1 MILEY
6 LKRILDLL
14 PDWMQLCK
22 TETYIQTSITNN
34 IKSFQLLLGIIVIKI
49 IKLWFY
55 SWNKNIL
62 CALMYNK
69 LILLERLKII
79 IWKIGHT

>member
-79 IWKIGHT
+79 IWKIGHA